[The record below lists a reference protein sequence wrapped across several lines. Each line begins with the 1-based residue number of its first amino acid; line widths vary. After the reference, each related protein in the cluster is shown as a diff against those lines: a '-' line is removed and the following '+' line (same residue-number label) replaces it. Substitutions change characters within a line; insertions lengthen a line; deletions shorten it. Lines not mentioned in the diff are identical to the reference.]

1 MREHNPP
8 MFLKKL
14 SAAHLLKQI
23 EAGTYFKN
31 IDITVRDIVKWEH
44 IQRNETPHDT
54 AKYDHGTEPAILLAV
69 LRVVAVTE
77 TMSVGGVTALVA
89 GVLLDAK
96 LEDAYNNIKIDQAE
110 VALHKKKYA
119 YVRKLLDSCKPK
131 Q

>member
-23 EAGTYFKN
+23 EAGTYFKD
-31 IDITVRDIVKWEH
+31 IDTTVRDIVKWEN
-44 IQRNETPHDT
+44 IQRDEEPHDT
-54 AKYDHGTEPAILLAV
+54 AKYDPGTEPAILLAV

-96 LEDAYNNIKIDQAE
+96 LEDAYDIVKQNKVEAA
-110 VALHKKKYA
+110 VHKKKYA
-119 YVRKLLDSCKPK
+119 YVRKLLDSLGPK
-131 Q
+131 